1 MALRKILTEGD
12 EQLLK
17 HSRKV
22 EKFDDRLHTLIDDMR
37 ETLENSGGVGLAA
50 PQVGIL
56 RRVVVL
62 LDVNKEPEEMVELV
76 NPEVIEQK
84 GSERV
89 VEGCLSV
96 PACTATSPPTWPGSA
111 RRTATATGSSA
122 RARAS
127 LPSASAMRPSIW
139 TDICSPKRW
148 RSMWTSRSCSAKTG
162 KRASRNEACVYGHAG
177 FRRAEPAC
185 IARRGA

>member
-96 PACTATSPPTWPGSA
+96 PDFRAKVKRP
-111 RRTATATGSSA
+111 RRVALDA
-122 RARAS
+122 
-127 LPSASAMRPSIW
+127 L
-139 TDICSPKRW
+139 DLD
-148 RSMWTSRSCSAKTG
+148 G
-162 KRASRNEACVYGHAG
+162 KPVHLEGEGYY
-177 FRRAEPAC
+177 
-185 IARRGA
+185 

>member
-62 LDVNKEPEEMVELV
+62 LDVNQEPEEMVELV

-96 PACTATSPPTWPGSA
+96 PGVRRRPPCRRRLRTHSSAACSRLRPRHRSERRHPGAQHPRKPPAALA
-111 RRTATATGSSA
+111 RR
-122 RARAS
+122 
-127 LPSASAMRPSIW
+127 
-139 TDICSPKRW
+139 
-148 RSMWTSRSCSAKTG
+148 RSDPVG
-162 KRASRNEACVYGHAG
+162 GY
-177 FRRAEPAC
+177 
-185 IARRGA
+185 RGR